1 MEEVL
6 NSNSLAETTTE
17 QKFPEKLGDLLLKKG
32 LITHEQLKIALDI
45 QKSTHK
51 LLGEILVDLGFV
63 DQNTISS
70 ILSHNLGIQYL
81 ASLEDIVP
89 DPQALSLVPQEVAT
103 AHKVIPLHL
112 EGNTLTVVVADPF
125 DIVAVDT
132 LRRLTGKSIN
142 TVVAPE
148 GEIIK
153 AIDLWYAETEK
164 FEELVKRATELVGTA
179 ELRVEEPPIIKLVNY
194 IIVTGIKKRATDIHI
209 EPEKNTVIIR
219 YRIDGILH
227 VWTLLPKN
235 LCNSIVSR
243 VKIMSGLDISET
255 RIPQDGRISFFFAGR
270 QIDLRVS
277 TYPTAEGENVV
288 LRILDK
294 SKLITKIEMLG
305 YSKYQLEIFRRLLHK
320 TYGMVLVTGPTGCG
334 KTTTL
339 YAALLEINST
349 QLNIM
354 TVEDP
359 IEYELPFI
367 RQSQVNPKAGFTFAK
382 GLRAILRQDPDI
394 IMVGE
399 IRDLETLEIAI
410 HAALTGHLVLSTL
423 HTNDAVAAIA
433 RLIYMGASKYVLASA
448 LAGVIAQRLVRV
460 ICPYCK
466 EAYTPSEHD
475 REYLSSHLPSEMLP
489 SEIVLYKGKGCE
501 KCNHTGFLGRTVISE
516 IFEVTPEV
524 YEAIIK
530 GTDETEIKALLSHQN
545 FVSMLQDGLLKAL
558 AGITTIEE
566 VWRVI

>member
-209 EPEKNTVIIR
+209 EPEKNTV
-219 YRIDGILH
+219 YY
-227 VWTLLPKN
+227 
-235 LCNSIVSR
+235 SVSNR
-243 VKIMSGLDISET
+243 WYSSCMDIAS
-255 RIPQDGRISFFFAGR
+255 Q
-270 QIDLRVS
+270 
-277 TYPTAEGENVV
+277 
-288 LRILDK
+288 K
-294 SKLITKIEMLG
+294 S
-305 YSKYQLEIFRRLLHK
+305 
-320 TYGMVLVTGPTGCG
+320 V
-334 KTTTL
+334 
-339 YAALLEINST
+339 
-349 QLNIM
+349 
-354 TVEDP
+354 
-359 IEYELPFI
+359 
-367 RQSQVNPKAGFTFAK
+367 
-382 GLRAILRQDPDI
+382 
-394 IMVGE
+394 
-399 IRDLETLEIAI
+399 
-410 HAALTGHLVLSTL
+410 
-423 HTNDAVAAIA
+423 
-433 RLIYMGASKYVLASA
+433 
-448 LAGVIAQRLVRV
+448 
-460 ICPYCK
+460 
-466 EAYTPSEHD
+466 
-475 REYLSSHLPSEMLP
+475 
-489 SEIVLYKGKGCE
+489 
-501 KCNHTGFLGRTVISE
+501 
-516 IFEVTPEV
+516 
-524 YEAIIK
+524 
-530 GTDETEIKALLSHQN
+530 
-545 FVSMLQDGLLKAL
+545 
-558 AGITTIEE
+558 
-566 VWRVI
+566 